1 MELRDKNTEGN
12 QTIILKMKKFS
23 KPNLKKK
30 NSMES
35 LTNRHG
41 KGEEY
46 GVKAWRPVDKVKP

>member
-1 MELRDKNTEGN
+1 MELRDKNIEGN

-23 KPNLKKK
+23 KPNLKK

-35 LTNRHG
+35 LTNRHS

-46 GVKAWRPVDKVKP
+46 GVKSWRPVDKVEH